1 MIIALVPLR
10 GGSKSIP
17 GKNIKPLA
25 GKPLCAWALE
35 AALQSGIFERLIVS
49 TDSEE
54 IAGVVKAIG
63 IPLEVIMR
71 PAEYA
76 TDTATTESVMLHV
89 ASLVDF
95 EVMATI
101 QATSPLTRPEDF
113 AVAYAQFRKQEADSL
128 VTCVRLKRFFW
139 SDEGQPLNYDPLNRP
154 MRQQFKG
161 TLWETGAFYFTKRRI
176 LEEYRCRLGGK
187 IAVYELPQDT
197 AVDIDEPEDWEHL
210 ERIIARRQRTGK
222 CA

>member
-1 MIIALVPLR
+1 MIIALIPLR

-35 AALQSGIFERLIVS
+35 AAFQSGIFERLIVS

-89 ASLVDF
+89 ASRVDF

-101 QATSPLTRPEDF
+101 QVTSPLTRPVDF
-113 AVAYAQFRKQEADSL
+113 AAAYEQFKKQEADAL
-128 VTCVRLKRFFW
+128 VACARLKRFFW

-210 ERIIARRQRTGK
+210 ERIIARSQGAGERT
-222 CA
+222 

>member
-25 GKPLCAWALE
+25 GQPLCAWALK
-35 AALQSGIFERLIVS
+35 AAFQSGIFERLIVS

-54 IAGVVKAIG
+54 IAGVVKTIG

-76 TDTATTESVMLHV
+76 TDTATTESVMLH
-89 ASLVDF
+89 AAARVDF

-101 QATSPLTRPEDF
+101 QATSPLTRPVDF
-113 AVAYAQFRKQEADSL
+113 AAAYDQFRKQEADSL
-128 VTCVRLKRFFW
+128 VACVRLKRFFW
-139 SDEGQPLNYDPLNRP
+139 SDEGQPINYDPLNRP

-210 ERIIARRQRTGK
+210 ERIMVRRQG
-222 CA
+222 AVEGA